1 MFCLKSR
8 WCHIKSMEL
17 FLTSINMLSPV
28 LFEIIWNT
36 VRLHHLRV
44 YQSKTLSG
52 APLYFSKF
60 SKFTFWYKR
69 QFVTTS
75 FALFS
80 ILTKSRR
87 NWISLLNCE
96 SILAMMA
103 ARSLN
108 VIGIF
113 TFSSFLNFLWFL
125 SSVIPYKGMICH
137 TLEPS
142 RDLLINV
149 FEVSTT
155 VLIKPDGRSQTA
167 KLPYFF
173 K

>member
-1 MFCLKSR
+1 
-8 WCHIKSMEL
+8 MEKHC
-17 FLTSINMLSPV
+17 IC
-28 LFEIIWNT
+28 
-36 VRLHHLRV
+36 
-44 YQSKTLSG
+44 G
-52 APLYFSKF
+52 KF
-60 SKFTFWYKR
+60 RKFTFWYKR

-96 SILAMMA
+96 SILAMIA

-108 VIGIF
+108 EIGIF
-113 TFSSFLNFLWFL
+113 TFASFLNFLWFL